1 MFGYL
6 NKGATATTI
15 LDGLQKGSKFA
26 EVAGNL
32 LNQALG
38 AETWINPVTFFIIDQ
53 VTSTILQLPVN
64 PQEIKMQW
72 QRKIQTVNILNLG
85 EIDFTTGDKLQEIS
99 FSSFFPKEYVPT
111 YCMYPDLPTP
121 ESANAVIN
129 NW

>member
-38 AETWINPVTFFIIDQ
+38 AETWINPVTF
-53 VTSTILQLPVN
+53 L
-64 PQEIKMQW
+64 
-72 QRKIQTVNILNLG
+72 
-85 EIDFTTGDKLQEIS
+85 
-99 FSSFFPKEYVPT
+99 
-111 YCMYPDLPTP
+111 
-121 ESANAVIN
+121 
-129 NW
+129 